1 MARPISDEELQLKKR
16 ARRRLVGAIVLVSAV
31 AVILPMVLDSEPKAL
46 NQKVDIQ
53 IPTNERAD
61 KAKPAAA
68 APTTEAV
75 TPQASAETGSV
86 PATAVSEVA
95 PSQTQREP
103 VHSGSNAA
111 VGQTSGSGS
120 KRRRIIWKI
129 LRMVRTMVGFR
140 CSWLSPLKQE

>member
-61 KAKPAAA
+61 KAKPSAA
-68 APTTEAV
+68 APPTEAV
-75 TPQASAETGSV
+75 IPKVSAETRSV
-86 PATAVSEVA
+86 PAGGSEVA
-95 PSQTQREP
+95 SSQTPRDP
-103 VHSGSNAA
+103 LHNAPSVDVNA
-111 VGQTSGSGS
+111 D
-120 KRRRIIWKI
+120 
-129 LRMVRTMVGFR
+129 
-140 CSWLSPLKQE
+140 P